1 MLSEGALSALEEARQ
16 EYEQRVAEVLAG
28 QNETPEPLRTTS
40 GIPLSAAY
48 TPSDIE
54 DLDYLR
60 DLGFPGEYPFT
71 RGVAPLGYRSRTWTV
86 RQVMGVGT
94 AEETNQRLK
103 YLIQQGQ
110 TGISLTGMGYAPF
123 DSNDPRAEGLVGTG
137 GVWIDTL
144 ADMETVLDGVD
155 IGSISINQTGNSIP
169 TFCMIMAVAEKRG
182 IPLAQLRGTI
192 QNYVLPWGEGPD
204 LRGNHYV
211 DIVQHC
217 ARHLPRW
224 NHTSISVRNT
234 RETGISAA
242 QEMAFGVFQ
251 GIYTIKA
258 LLERGEEVDAFAPR
272 ISFFLDAENQFLEEI
287 AKFRAMRRLWARLLR
302 ERFAAKDPRSWR
314 LRFHVQTSGVSL
326 TAQQPLNN
334 LVRATI
340 HALAA
345 VLGGAQSMSVNAFDE
360 DLATPTAFSQTL
372 SLRTQ
377 QIIAFETGVTAVV
390 DPLGGSYCVEALTN
404 ELEKRAI
411 EILGTLEDMEWTE
424 AFEYISRESHEAAY
438 RRQKA
443 IDSGQQ
449 VVVGVN
455 RFQTDEEEDLG
466 GGSEEILKVDPAW
479 RLNQMQ
485 RLEKVKEERD
495 NLVAESAKDR
505 LVEAYLARE
514 NIVEP
519 TLEAVKAYLSVGEI
533 VQALSR
539 AGDPAELRRRGGF
552 ILRLYDT
559 GVGG

>member
-1 MLSEGALSALEEARQ
+1 MLSKEALSALEEARQ

-28 QNETPEPLRTTS
+28 QNENSEPPRTTS

-48 TPSDIE
+48 TPADLE
-54 DLDYLR
+54 DLDYLG

-71 RGVAPLGYRSRTWTV
+71 RGVAPLGFRSRAWTV

-103 YLIQQGQ
+103 YLIEQGQ

-123 DSNDPRAEGLVGTG
+123 DSSDPRAEGLVGTG

-144 ADMETVLDGVD
+144 ADMETVLDDVD

-169 TFCMIMAVAEKRG
+169 AFCMIMAVAEKRG
-182 IPLAQLRGTI
+182 IPLAELRGTI
-192 QNYVLPWGEGPD
+192 QNYVLPWGGGPD

-217 ARHLPRW
+217 ARHMPRW

-251 GIYTIKA
+251 GIYTINA
-258 LLERGEEVDAFAPR
+258 LLARGENIDAFAPR
-272 ISFFLDAENQFLEEI
+272 ISFFLNAENQFLEEI

-302 ERFAAKDPRSWR
+302 ERFEAKDPRSWR
-314 LRFHVQTSGVSL
+314 MRFHVQTSGVSL

-334 LVRATI
+334 VVRATI

-345 VLGGAQSMSVNAFDE
+345 VLGGTQSMSVNAFDE
-360 DLATPTAFSQTL
+360 ALATPTAFSQTL

-377 QIIAFETGVTAVV
+377 QIIAFETGVTSIV
-390 DPLGGSYCVEALTN
+390 DPLGGSYCIEALTN
-404 ELEKRAI
+404 ELEKKATG
-411 EILGTLEDMEWTE
+411 ILETLEDMEGPE

-443 IDSGQQ
+443 IDTGQQ
-449 VVVGVN
+449 TVVGLN
-455 RFQTDEEEDLG
+455 RFQTNEEEDLG
-466 GGSEEILKVDPAW
+466 RGHEEILKVDAAW
-479 RLNQMQ
+479 RIDQMR
-485 RLEKVKEERD
+485 RLEKVKQGRD
-495 NLVAESAKDR
+495 NLVAEAARGR
-505 LVEAYLARE
+505 LVEAYLARD
-514 NIVEP
+514 NIVVP
-519 TLEAVKAYLSVGEI
+519 TLEAVKTYLSVGEI
-533 VQALSR
+533 VQALSQ
-539 AGDPAELRRRGGF
+539 AGDPADLRRRGGF
-552 ILRLYDT
+552 ILRLYGT